1 MSLEDCS
8 AMYGALVG
16 PGMVVLALALQ
27 RVGKAV
33 KMVVAATGGYCS
45 EGISTRQ
52 DLFFTHHECWPCTCG
67 ACLNCVE

>member
-33 KMVVAATGGYCS
+33 KMVVAATGLAPGRTS
-45 EGISTRQ
+45 FLPIMNAG
-52 DLFFTHHECWPCTCG
+52 HAPVAH
-67 ACLNCVE
+67 A